1 MLKLGMVGANGQ
13 VGAELCLL
21 LAARE
26 DIELVAICRNRS
38 GSSFLRWQGIACRHG
53 RVADPTDAAR
63 LLSDC
68 DVVVNSSL
76 ASGTPVEIRR
86 IEAQIIRNVFEYSK
100 AAATIIHFSTQSVY
114 GDPRPGRWIRWRNP
128 YGRAKLTTERRVRV
142 ESRRTKKPAHIFR
155 LGHVC
160 GSLQEISNT
169 IRTEVRTGTVFLP
182 AQNCSSNTVYTA
194 AIIGAIEQILAG
206 KSQAGTYDLMNSP
219 RWSWR
224 EVYEYEAGVCNLP
237 LEAHLVD
244 SVSDSRKFAVA
255 APALRMA
262 GELVAA
268 QPVRDLL
275 AKVFA
280 HMPSSMN
287 ARAMAWWYAKR
298 ARLQIAAL
306 NRSRAIPEH
315 LSWVENGKHF
325 FPADTPTIDL
335 LRSLSQKQRA
345 SNASGPWPID
355 LPDASSRALQH
366 TLVGG
371 DSSVID
377 SR

>member
-1 MLKLGMVGANGQ
+1 MPACGAAFCLLVRFLSGIPGCRKPQFVSRLRWRELRITIKRSIWSGGIFLAVCAQSKNLRYRPVPLNSRPGSSRLCYPQTPPNMLKLGMVGANGQ

-100 AAATIIHFSTQSVY
+100 AAATVIHFSTQSVY

-224 EVYEYEAGVCNLP
+224 EGCECEAGVCDLP
-237 LEAHLVD
+237 LAAHLVD

-255 APALRMA
+255 ATALRMA
-262 GELVAA
+262 GE
-268 QPVRDLL
+268 
-275 AKVFA
+275 
-280 HMPSSMN
+280 
-287 ARAMAWWYAKR
+287 
-298 ARLQIAAL
+298 
-306 NRSRAIPEH
+306 
-315 LSWVENGKHF
+315 
-325 FPADTPTIDL
+325 
-335 LRSLSQKQRA
+335 
-345 SNASGPWPID
+345 
-355 LPDASSRALQH
+355 
-366 TLVGG
+366 
-371 DSSVID
+371 
-377 SR
+377 